1 MEKLGWVQ
9 ITAFPDLSVRKWKNW
24 TEKSVKKNYLCV
36 DLLHSQTAVT
46 EREREIAS
54 NEIVCPKFTIIK
66 RMISHFEI

>member
-24 TEKSVKKNYLCV
+24 TEKSVKKTTCV
-36 DLLHSQTAVT
+36 WIFCIHRLQSL
-46 EREREIAS
+46 REREIAS